1 MNIKDVAKHAGVS
14 TATISRVINNN
25 GIVQNTTREKI
36 LRSME
41 ALNYRPSVR
50 QQLRAADVAPIKYK
64 KIALLWTT
72 GFTSETA
79 RVITIGL
86 SQELKKIGAQL
97 TVDYM
102 TEPEDI
108 PQCLVEGKLDGVIIH
123 GNVPS
128 LAQQKKLLNFPLT
141 WILQAGSAD
150 FGDRVQPDHY
160 YAGYLAADYFVK
172 NDCKQVCCVS
182 YDSKSSMPMY
192 WQSRSDGFTNH
203 MRANAIKCKLLTC
216 PVQNSEADRISS
228 TKKIVDDFLTLSQ
241 QPAALFI
248 ANDLGDLIHNEL
260 LCRGIVPMK
269 DVLIVAGN
277 TKAHPKV
284 VDIEFYNKE
293 IGQYAV
299 ESLIWRIK
307 NPTMPLMTHSIRP
320 HLVIPSV

>member
-50 QQLRAADVAPIKYK
+50 QLLRAADVAPIKYK

-203 MRANAIKCKLLTC
+203 MRANDINCELLTC

-248 ANDLGDLIHNEL
+248 AND
-260 LCRGIVPMK
+260 
-269 DVLIVAGN
+269 
-277 TKAHPKV
+277 
-284 VDIEFYNKE
+284 
-293 IGQYAV
+293 
-299 ESLIWRIK
+299 W
-307 NPTMPLMTHSIRP
+307 
-320 HLVIPSV
+320 